1 MIEFPAKVVVMGLGE
16 FGGGVGVTKWLIQE
30 GAQVCVTDLQDEKAL
45 EASIQEIGQ
54 HPNLRYSLGGHVEHD
69 FMDID
74 CVVVNPSV
82 PMSKRNPFLEIAKQ
96 SGATLTTEICLLVE
110 QLSRSQVIGVT
121 GSAGKSTTASMIHA
135 AFEQSGITSWL
146 GGNIGGSLLN
156 ELCNIDSNDV
166 VILELSSAM
175 LWWLDQHNGGWSPHV
190 SVLTNVSPNHIDWH
204 GSLDEYERCKQVI
217 FKHQTAEDIAILE
230 CGDEQVSALN
240 VIGRHNETN
249 ARYAL
254 MASLAFGVDKDVA
267 MRGIQ
272 SFKGLPHRL
281 QQVNAWA
288 VNDSKSTTPEA
299 TQNAVDAFEHPDRL
313 HLIVGGYDKKVD
325 LTLLAS
331 QSNKVACM
339 YAIGETRH
347 QIAELSGE
355 NCEVFNTLDEAV
367 AKAMMEMQSEDTL
380 LLSPGCASW
389 DQFKNYEERGTQ
401 FIKQVQSS
409 KSTPRVN

>member
-1 MIEFPAKVVVMGLGE
+1 MNASSKVVVMGLGE
-16 FGGGVGVTKWLIQE
+16 FGGGIGVSKWLIE
-30 GAQVCVTDLQDEKAL
+30 KGVQVCVTDLQDAQSL
-45 EASIQEIGQ
+45 EASIQKIGQ
-54 HPNLRYSLGGHVEHD
+54 HPNLTYTLGGHVESD
-69 FMDID
+69 FVDVD
-74 CVVVNPSV
+74 YVVVNPSI
-82 PMSKRNPFLEIAKQ
+82 PMSKINPFLEIATKH
-96 SGATLTTEICLLVE
+96 GAQLTTEICLLVD

-135 AFEQSGITSWL
+135 AFEHSEIKSWL

-156 ELCNIDSNDV
+156 QLNEIKSDDV

-190 SVLTNVSPNHIDWH
+190 SALTNIAPNHIDWH
-204 GSLDEYERCKQVI
+204 GSYEEYERCKRAI

-230 CGDEQVSALN
+230 CGDEPVSNLN
-240 VIGRHNETN
+240 VMGRHNEMN
-249 ARYAL
+249 ARFAL
-254 MASLAFGVDKDVA
+254 KTSLAFGVDKDVA
-267 MRGIQ
+267 KRGIQ
-272 SFKGLPHRL
+272 SFNGLPHRL

-299 TQNAVDAFEHPDRL
+299 TQYAVDAFEHPDRL

-331 QSNKVACM
+331 QSVKVACM
-339 YAIGETRH
+339 YAIGQTRH

-355 NCEVFNTLDEAV
+355 NCKVFDTLDEAV

-389 DQFKNYEERGTQ
+389 DQFKNYEERGTH
-401 FIKQVQSS
+401 FIKKVELSQSC
-409 KSTPRVN
+409 PRAS